1 MTFSDPLAA
10 STASRIG
17 QSFTGISH
25 AALRGPNYRPIEGP
39 GSGQS
44 VVLGMDVGGHGE
56 WSCGMSQPL
65 RDHGCG
71 YSPQVHQRATGVPGV
86 VETDPPEGRPPWL
99 PCGIH
104 LRTTR
109 AIYIWPSSL
118 TTRCSLPQSRTGR
131 SVRRPGCQS
140 LPCLWVLSERRAD
153 TMASSSGRV
162 RLPRSVFGGTST
174 IPAPVTSTLAL
185 WIVSVWSSRAISDEH
200 LATAKPRRAGM
211 LSSADDQSRP
221 RGRWLLFQ
229 PYRCAFPSWSG
240 WDAPPWPPHSESGC
254 LGVPRHRAHH
264 LTRSASGSQTGG

>member
-1 MTFSDPLAA
+1 MELWHVPATSRSRLWVLPASASTCHRCAGRRGDGSTGRPAPLAA
-10 STASRIG
+10 
-17 QSFTGISH
+17 
-25 AALRGPNYRPIEGP
+25 LRNSSENH
-39 GSGQS
+39 SG
-44 VVLGMDVGGHGE
+44 
-56 WSCGMSQPL
+56 
-65 RDHGCG
+65 
-71 YSPQVHQRATGVPGV
+71 Y
-86 VETDPPEGRPPWL
+86 
-99 PCGIH
+99 
-104 LRTTR
+104 
-109 AIYIWPSSL
+109 IYIWPSSL